1 MIVRGWSPQSKGDID
16 KTVRD
21 AEFDIEEIRDENGH
35 RLCDMLYD
43 VQSDHVSVIFKHG
56 PEKYT
61 ISFEEMVARY
71 KKIKKKSSYQ
81 S

>member
-1 MIVRGWSPQSKGDID
+1 MAGHHSQRGILTKKVRN
-16 KTVRD
+16 
-21 AEFDIEEIRDENGH
+21 AEFDIEEIRDEKGH

-43 VQSDHVSVIFKHG
+43 IQSDHVSVIFKHG

-61 ISFEEMVARY
+61 ISFEERVARY
-71 KKIKKKSSYQ
+71 KKIKNKKKSSYQ